1 MSAAVEL
8 AQHEPERSL
17 CAAVGV
23 SRTTLRRRRH
33 GIPEAPQRARRRA
46 PRRAL
51 SEQERAQLLAVLHSE
66 RFADRAPATIHA
78 TLLDEGIY
86 LGSVSTM
93 YRLLRANDEVRERR
107 RVARHPEYRKPE
119 LVATEPRQVFTW
131 DITKLR
137 GPHKGEW
144 FALLVMLDIFSR
156 FVVGWMLVRRA
167 NAELAQH
174 FIAQTLEREGIE
186 PGQAVVHADR
196 GTEMTA
202 QPVCA
207 LLDSLGVTRSH
218 SRPHVSDDNPFSES
232 QFRTLKYH
240 HEFPDRFGSFEDARV
255 FVDAFMGW
263 YNNEHRHSGIAM
275 LPPAVVHRGQGEQV
289 LAARHAVMQAAYQA
303 TPERFIHGTPRR
315 IALPAAV
322 WINPPTHDATEAHIL
337 ATF

>member
-1 MSAAVEL
+1 MSAAIEL
-8 AQHEPERSL
+8 AQQTPERIL
-17 CAAVGV
+17 CAAVSV
-23 SRTTLRRRRH
+23 SRSTLRRRRH
-33 GIPEAPQRARRRA
+33 GVPEVPRKASRRI

-51 SEQERAQLLAVLHSE
+51 SEQERAQVLAVLHSE

-78 TLLDEGIY
+78 TLLDEEIY
-86 LGSVSTM
+86 LCSVSTM

-119 LVATEPRQVFTW
+119 LVATEPRQVLTW

-186 PGQAVVHADR
+186 PCQAVVHADR
-196 GTEMTA
+196 GAEMTA

-263 YNNEHRHSGIAM
+263 YNDEHRHSGIAM
-275 LPPAVVHRGQGEQV
+275 LTPAVVHRGDAERV
-289 LAARHAVMQAAYQA
+289 LAARHEVMQVAYEA
-303 TPERFIHGTPRR
+303 KPERFVRGLPKRL
-315 IALPAAV
+315 ALPTAV
-322 WINPPTHDATEAHIL
+322 WINPPAHDGIAV
-337 ATF
+337 